1 MKWIATIE
9 TTVQVTE
16 DQWSLVRHVAEVDE
30 NTTIGQI
37 TEWANS
43 RPGAHA
49 VKGEARFSILPTE
62 YLCHI
67 KRDTI

>member
-37 TEWANS
+37 TEWANGRNGS
-43 RPGAHA
+43 HA
-49 VKGEARFSILPTE
+49 VRGEARFSILPAE
-62 YLCHI
+62 SLCHI
-67 KRDTI
+67 KRDKL